1 MEKMRM
7 ESVDMTEKNI
17 EKIES
22 LFPNCITEALDENGK
37 LKKAINFEVL
47 KQLLSDE
54 IVDGDE
60 AYEFT
65 WVGKKA
71 AIVEANKPIRKT
83 LRPCVEESVDWD
95 STENLYI
102 EGDNLDVLK
111 LLQESYLNSI
121 KLIYIDPPYNTG
133 SDNFVYPDNY
143 IMDESEYENNIGL
156 YDVDGNKL
164 FKENKTY
171 NPRFHSDW
179 CSMIYARLLLA
190 KNLLSPDGVICIQ
203 IDDNEYHNLRK
214 ICDEIFGEDNFM
226 TTIAVKMSEPTGM
239 KMAHA
244 DIRIPKLKEY
254 ILIYTGGIRVKL
266 GEVKI
271 PKAKWDN
278 EYKTF
283 LENITHEEILLIK
296 SIRENEDRNIE
307 DIKLCDEIL
316 SKVNY
321 ISLKEAYKK
330 YSIKDIEQDEF
341 NFKNAWRIIQVV
353 SMSGSA
359 KKLADIKQLEN
370 RNIFYSIVTQ
380 QKKMYFI
387 KGDYSSEISK
397 PRIKLL
403 FADDYL
409 TVNPCDFWQDIKTT
423 GLDNEGFVDFRNGK
437 KPLRLLERLITLF
450 TGDDDIILD
459 FFSGSGTTGQAVME
473 FNNKLST
480 NRKFILIQ
488 LPEVLDEII
497 KKQTGES
504 KKDTQNLINYLD
516 SINRPHYL
524 SEIGKERIFQAGKRI
539 LGKDNDK
546 GFRVFKLDDSNMTN
560 VFYSVDDYSQGLLSK
575 LESNIKSDRN
585 DLDLLFGCLIEWGLP
600 LSLPYNSEEIDG
612 CTIHDYNNGD
622 LIACFDENIP
632 DSVIKQIAKKRPLRA
647 VFRDSSFANSPSK
660 INVGEI
666 FKSLAPDTKVKVI

>member
-17 EKIES
+17 ERMES

-37 LKKAINFEVL
+37 LKKAINFETL
-47 KQLLSDE
+47 KQMLSNK
-54 IVDGDE
+54 IIAGDE

-83 LRPCVEESVDWD
+83 LRPCIEESIDWD

-437 KPLRLLERLITLF
+437 KPLRLLERLIALF

-560 VFYSVDDYSQGLLSK
+560 IFYSVDDYSQGLLSN

-600 LSLPYNSEEIDG
+600 LSLPYNSEEIEG
-612 CTIHDYNNGD
+612 CTVHNYNHGD
-622 LIACFDENIP
+622 LVACFDENIP
-632 DSVIKQIAKKRPLRA
+632 DSVIKYIAKKQPLRA
-647 VFRDSSFANSPSK
+647 VFRDSSFVNSPSK

-666 FKSLAPDTKVKVI
+666 FKSLAPDTRIKVI

>member
-1 MEKMRM
+1 M

-459 FFSGSGTTGQAVME
+459 FFSESGTTGQAVME

-560 VFYSVDDYSQGLLSK
+560 VFYSVDDYSQGLLSN

>member
-22 LFPNCITEALDENGK
+22 LFPNCITEALDENGE

-47 KQLLSDE
+47 KQMLSNE
-54 IVDGDE
+54 VIDGDE

-83 LRPCVEESVDWD
+83 LRPCIEESIDWD

-296 SIRENEDRNIE
+296 SIRENEDRTVQ
-307 DIKLCDEIL
+307 DIKLCDQIL

-359 KKLADIKQLEN
+359 KKLADIKRLEN

-423 GLDNEGFVDFRNGK
+423 GLDNEGFVDFKNGK

-560 VFYSVDDYSQGLLSK
+560 VFYSADDYSQGLLSN

-600 LSLPYNSEEIDG
+600 LSLSYNSENVEG
-612 CTIHDYNNGD
+612 YTVHNYNNGD
-622 LIACFDENIP
+622 LVACFNENIP
-632 DSVIKQIAKKRPLRA
+632 DSVIKYIAKQQPLRA

-666 FKSLAPDTKVKVI
+666 FKSLAPDTRVKVI

>member
-1 MEKMRM
+1 
-7 ESVDMTEKNI
+7 
-17 EKIES
+17 
-22 LFPNCITEALDENGK
+22 
-37 LKKAINFEVL
+37 
-47 KQLLSDE
+47 
-54 IVDGDE
+54 
-60 AYEFT
+60 
-65 WVGKKA
+65 
-71 AIVEANKPIRKT
+71 
-83 LRPCVEESVDWD
+83 
-95 STENLYI
+95 
-102 EGDNLDVLK
+102 
-111 LLQESYLNSI
+111 
-121 KLIYIDPPYNTG
+121 
-133 SDNFVYPDNY
+133 
-143 IMDESEYENNIGL
+143 
-156 YDVDGNKL
+156 
-164 FKENKTY
+164 
-171 NPRFHSDW
+171 
-179 CSMIYARLLLA
+179 
-190 KNLLSPDGVICIQ
+190 
-203 IDDNEYHNLRK
+203 
-214 ICDEIFGEDNFM
+214 
-226 TTIAVKMSEPTGM
+226 
-239 KMAHA
+239 
-244 DIRIPKLKEY
+244 
-254 ILIYTGGIRVKL
+254 
-266 GEVKI
+266 
-271 PKAKWDN
+271 
-278 EYKTF
+278 
-283 LENITHEEILLIK
+283 
-296 SIRENEDRNIE
+296 
-307 DIKLCDEIL
+307 
-316 SKVNY
+316 
-321 ISLKEAYKK
+321 
-330 YSIKDIEQDEF
+330 
-341 NFKNAWRIIQVV
+341 
-353 SMSGSA
+353 MSGSA

-409 TVNPCDFWQDIKTT
+409 TVNHCDFWQDIKTT

-560 VFYSVDDYSQGLLSK
+560 VFYSVDDYSQGLLSN

>member
-1 MEKMRM
+1 M

-47 KQLLSDE
+47 KQMLSNEVIDS
-54 IVDGDE
+54 DE

-71 AIVEANKPIRKT
+71 AIVEANKTIRKT

-296 SIRENEDRNIE
+296 SIRANEDRNIE

-539 LGKDNDK
+539 LEEDNDK

-560 VFYSVDDYSQGLLSK
+560 VFYSVDDYSQGLLSN

>member
-1 MEKMRM
+1 M

-17 EKIES
+17 EIIES
-22 LFPNCITEALDENGK
+22 LFPNCITESLDKNGK

-47 KQLLSDE
+47 KQMLSNE
-54 IVDGDE
+54 IIDGNE

-83 LRPCVEESVDWD
+83 LRPCIEESVDWD

-111 LLQESYLNSI
+111 LLQENYLNSI

-133 SDNFVYPDNY
+133 ADNFVYPDNY

-190 KNLLSPDGVICIQ
+190 KKLLTPDGVICIQ
-203 IDDNEYHNLRK
+203 IDDNEYHNLKK
-214 ICDEIFGEDNFM
+214 ICDEIFGADNFM

-283 LENITHEEILLIK
+283 LENITHDEILLIK
-296 SIRENEDRNIE
+296 SIRENENRRVE

-330 YSIKDIEQDEF
+330 YDIKDIEQDEF

-353 SMSGSA
+353 SMSGGA
-359 KKLADIKQLEN
+359 KQLADKKQFEN
-370 RNIFYSIVTQ
+370 GNIFYSIVTQ

-387 KGDYSSEISK
+387 KGDYSSEVSK

-450 TGDDDIILD
+450 TGDDDIVLD

-516 SINRPHYL
+516 TINRPHYL

-539 LGKDNDK
+539 LRKDIDK
-546 GFRVFKLDDSNMTN
+546 GFRVFKLDDSNLTN
-560 VFYSVDDYSQGLLSK
+560 VFYSVEDYSQGLLSN
-575 LESNIKSDRN
+575 LESNIKSDRT
-585 DLDLLFGCLIEWGLP
+585 DLDLLFGCLLEWGLP
-600 LSLPYNSEEIDG
+600 LSLPYNSEEIEG
-612 CTIHDYNNGD
+612 YTVHNYNNGD
-622 LIACFDENIP
+622 LIACFDEDIP
-632 DSVIKQIAKKRPLRA
+632 DSVIKYIAKKQPLRA
-647 VFRDSSFANSPSK
+647 VFRDNSFADSPSK

-666 FKSLAPDTKVKVI
+666 FKSLAPDTRVKVI

>member
-17 EKIES
+17 EIIES
-22 LFPNCITEALDENGK
+22 LFPNCITESLDKNGK

-47 KQLLSDE
+47 KQMLSNE
-54 IVDGDE
+54 IIDGNE

-83 LRPCVEESVDWD
+83 LRPCIEESVDWD

-111 LLQESYLNSI
+111 LLQENYLNSI

-133 SDNFVYPDNY
+133 ADNFVYPDNY

-190 KNLLSPDGVICIQ
+190 KKLLTPDGVICIQ
-203 IDDNEYHNLRK
+203 IDDNEYHNLKK
-214 ICDEIFGEDNFM
+214 ICDEIFGADNFM

-283 LENITHEEILLIK
+283 LENITHDEILLIK
-296 SIRENEDRNIE
+296 SIRENENRRVE

-330 YSIKDIEQDEF
+330 YDIKDIEQDEF

-353 SMSGSA
+353 SMSGGA
-359 KKLADIKQLEN
+359 KQLADKKQFEN
-370 RNIFYSIVTQ
+370 GNIFYSIVTQ

-387 KGDYSSEISK
+387 KGDYSSEVSK

-450 TGDDDIILD
+450 TGDDDIVLD

-516 SINRPHYL
+516 TINRPHYL

-539 LGKDNDK
+539 LRKDIDK
-546 GFRVFKLDDSNMTN
+546 GFRVFKLDDSNLTN
-560 VFYSVDDYSQGLLSK
+560 VFYSVEDYSQGLLSN
-575 LESNIKSDRN
+575 LESNIKSDRT
-585 DLDLLFGCLIEWGLP
+585 DLDLLFGCLLEWGLP
-600 LSLPYNSEEIDG
+600 LSLPYNSEEIEG
-612 CTIHDYNNGD
+612 YTVHNYNNGD
-622 LIACFDENIP
+622 LIACFDEDIP
-632 DSVIKQIAKKRPLRA
+632 DSVIKYIAKKQPLRA
-647 VFRDSSFANSPSK
+647 VFRDNSFADSPSK

-666 FKSLAPDTKVKVI
+666 FKSLAPDTRVKVI

>member
-423 GLDNEGFVDFRNGK
+423 GLDNEGFVGFRNGK

-632 DSVIKQIAKKRPLRA
+632 DSVIKQIAKQRPLRA

>member
-1 MEKMRM
+1 M

-22 LFPNCITEALDENGK
+22 LFPNCITEALDENGE

-47 KQLLSDE
+47 KQMLSNE
-54 IVDGDE
+54 VIDGDE

-83 LRPCVEESVDWD
+83 LRPCIEESIDWD

-296 SIRENEDRNIE
+296 SIRENEDRTVQ
-307 DIKLCDEIL
+307 DIKLCDQIL

-359 KKLADIKQLEN
+359 KKLADIKRLEN

-423 GLDNEGFVDFRNGK
+423 GLDNEGFVDFKNGK

-560 VFYSVDDYSQGLLSK
+560 VFYSADDYSQGLLSN

-600 LSLPYNSEEIDG
+600 LSLSYNSENVEG
-612 CTIHDYNNGD
+612 YTVHNYNNGD
-622 LIACFDENIP
+622 LVACFNENIP
-632 DSVIKQIAKKRPLRA
+632 DSVIKYIAKQQPLRA

-666 FKSLAPDTKVKVI
+666 FKSLAPDTRVKVI

>member
-1 MEKMRM
+1 M

-71 AIVEANKPIRKT
+71 AIVEANKPIHKT

-296 SIRENEDRNIE
+296 SIRANEDRNIE

-560 VFYSVDDYSQGLLSK
+560 VFYSVDDYSQGLLSN

-660 INVGEI
+660 INAGEI

>member
-1 MEKMRM
+1 M

-22 LFPNCITEALDENGK
+22 LFPNCITEALDENGE

-47 KQLLSDE
+47 KQMLSNE
-54 IVDGDE
+54 VIDGDE

-83 LRPCVEESVDWD
+83 LRPCIEESIDWD

-296 SIRENEDRNIE
+296 SIRENEDRTVQ

-359 KKLADIKQLEN
+359 KKLADIKRLEN

-423 GLDNEGFVDFRNGK
+423 GLDNEGFVDFKNGK

-560 VFYSVDDYSQGLLSK
+560 VFYSVDDYSQDLLSN

-585 DLDLLFGCLIEWGLP
+585 DLDLLFGCLLEWGLP
-600 LSLPYNSEEIDG
+600 LSLPYNSEEIEG
-612 CTIHDYNNGD
+612 CVVHNYNNGD
-622 LIACFDENIP
+622 LVACFNENIP
-632 DSVIKQIAKKRPLRA
+632 DSVIKYIAKKQPLRA
-647 VFRDSSFANSPSK
+647 VFRDTSFVSSPAK

-666 FKSLAPDTKVKVI
+666 FKSLAPDTRIKVI

>member
-1 MEKMRM
+1 M

-71 AIVEANKPIRKT
+71 AIVEANKPIHKT
-83 LRPCVEESVDWD
+83 LRPCVEESIDWD

-296 SIRENEDRNIE
+296 SIRANEDRNIE

-539 LGKDNDK
+539 LEEDNDK

-560 VFYSVDDYSQGLLSK
+560 VFYSVDDYSQGLLSN

>member
-7 ESVDMTEKNI
+7 ESVDMIEKNI
-17 EKIES
+17 ERMES

-37 LKKAINFEVL
+37 LKKAINFETL
-47 KQLLSDE
+47 KQMLSNE
-54 IVDGDE
+54 IIAGDE

-83 LRPCVEESVDWD
+83 LRPCIEESIDWD

-560 VFYSVDDYSQGLLSK
+560 VFYSVDDYSQGLLSN

-600 LSLPYNSEEIDG
+600 LSLPYNLEEIEG
-612 CTIHDYNNGD
+612 CTVHNYNHGD
-622 LIACFDENIP
+622 LVACFDENIP
-632 DSVIKQIAKKRPLRA
+632 DSVIKYIAKKQPLRA
-647 VFRDSSFANSPSK
+647 VFRDSSFVNSPSK

-666 FKSLAPDTKVKVI
+666 FKSLAPDTRIKVI

>member
-17 EKIES
+17 EIIES
-22 LFPNCITEALDENGK
+22 LFPNCITESLDKNGK

-47 KQLLSDE
+47 KQMLSNE
-54 IVDGDE
+54 IIDGNE

-83 LRPCVEESVDWD
+83 LRPCIEESVDWD

-111 LLQESYLNSI
+111 LLQENYLNSI

-133 SDNFVYPDNY
+133 VDNFVYPDNY

-190 KNLLSPDGVICIQ
+190 KKLLTPDGVICIQ
-203 IDDNEYHNLRK
+203 IDDNEYHNLKK
-214 ICDEIFGEDNFM
+214 ICDEIFGADNFM

-283 LENITHEEILLIK
+283 LENITHDEILLIK
-296 SIRENEDRNIE
+296 SIRENENRRVE

-330 YSIKDIEQDEF
+330 YDIKDIEQDEF

-353 SMSGSA
+353 SMSGGA
-359 KKLADIKQLEN
+359 KQLADKKQFEN
-370 RNIFYSIVTQ
+370 GNIFYSIVTQ

-387 KGDYSSEISK
+387 KGDYSSEVSK

-450 TGDDDIILD
+450 TGDDDIVLD

-516 SINRPHYL
+516 TINRPHYL

-539 LGKDNDK
+539 LRKDIDK
-546 GFRVFKLDDSNMTN
+546 GFRVFKLDDSNLTN
-560 VFYSVDDYSQGLLSK
+560 VFYSVEDYSQGLLSN
-575 LESNIKSDRN
+575 LESNIKSDRT
-585 DLDLLFGCLIEWGLP
+585 DLDLLFGCLLEWGLP
-600 LSLPYNSEEIDG
+600 LSLPYNSEEIEG
-612 CTIHDYNNGD
+612 YTVHNYNNGD
-622 LIACFDENIP
+622 LIACFDEDIP
-632 DSVIKQIAKKRPLRA
+632 DSVIKYIAKKQPLRA
-647 VFRDSSFANSPSK
+647 VFRDNSFADSPSK

-666 FKSLAPDTKVKVI
+666 FKSLAPDTRVKVI

>member
-22 LFPNCITEALDENGK
+22 LFPNCITEALDENGE

-47 KQLLSDE
+47 KQMLSNE
-54 IVDGDE
+54 VIDGDE
-60 AYEFT
+60 AYKFT

-83 LRPCVEESVDWD
+83 LRPCIEESIDWD

-283 LENITHEEILLIK
+283 LENITPEEILLIK
-296 SIRENEDRNIE
+296 SIRENEDRTVQ

-359 KKLADIKQLEN
+359 KKLADIKRLEN

-423 GLDNEGFVDFRNGK
+423 GLDNEGFVDFKNGK

-539 LGKDNDK
+539 LEKDNDK

-560 VFYSVDDYSQGLLSK
+560 VFYSADDYSQGLLSN

-600 LSLPYNSEEIDG
+600 LSLSYNSENVEG
-612 CTIHDYNNGD
+612 YTVHNYNNGD
-622 LIACFDENIP
+622 LVACFNENIP
-632 DSVIKQIAKKRPLRA
+632 DSVIKYIAKQQPLRA

-666 FKSLAPDTKVKVI
+666 FKSLAPDTRVKVI

>member
-1 MEKMRM
+1 M

-22 LFPNCITEALDENGK
+22 LFPNCITEALDENGE

-47 KQLLSDE
+47 KQMLSNE
-54 IVDGDE
+54 VIDGDE
-60 AYEFT
+60 AYKFT

-83 LRPCVEESVDWD
+83 LRPCIEESIDWD

-283 LENITHEEILLIK
+283 LENITPEEILLIK
-296 SIRENEDRNIE
+296 SIRENEDRTVQ

-359 KKLADIKQLEN
+359 KKLADIKRLEN

-423 GLDNEGFVDFRNGK
+423 GLDNEGFVDFKNGK

-539 LGKDNDK
+539 LEKDNDK

-560 VFYSVDDYSQGLLSK
+560 VFYSADDYSQGLLSN

-600 LSLPYNSEEIDG
+600 LSLSYNSENVEG
-612 CTIHDYNNGD
+612 YTVHNYNNGD
-622 LIACFDENIP
+622 LVACFNENIP
-632 DSVIKQIAKKRPLRA
+632 DSVIKYIAKQQPLRA

-666 FKSLAPDTKVKVI
+666 FKSLAPDTRVKVI

>member
-17 EKIES
+17 GKIES

-37 LKKAINFEVL
+37 LTKAINFDLL
-47 KQLLSDE
+47 KQMLSKE
-54 IVDGDE
+54 IIDGNE

-83 LRPCVEESVDWD
+83 LRPCIEESIDWD

-330 YSIKDIEQDEF
+330 YSIKDIEQEEF

-560 VFYSVDDYSQGLLSK
+560 VFYSVDDYSQGLLSN

-622 LIACFDENIP
+622 LIACFNENIP

>member
-1 MEKMRM
+1 M

-22 LFPNCITEALDENGK
+22 LFPNCITEALDENGE

-47 KQLLSDE
+47 KQMLSNE
-54 IVDGDE
+54 VIDGDE
-60 AYEFT
+60 AYKFT

-83 LRPCVEESVDWD
+83 LRPCIEESIDWD

-283 LENITHEEILLIK
+283 LENITPEEILLIK
-296 SIRENEDRNIE
+296 SIRENEDRTVQ

-316 SKVNY
+316 SKVKY

-359 KKLADIKQLEN
+359 KKLADIKRLEN

-423 GLDNEGFVDFRNGK
+423 GLDNEGFVDFKNGK

-539 LGKDNDK
+539 LEKDNDK

-560 VFYSVDDYSQGLLSK
+560 VFYSADDYSQGLLSN

-600 LSLPYNSEEIDG
+600 LSLSYNSENVEG
-612 CTIHDYNNGD
+612 YTVHNYNNGD
-622 LIACFDENIP
+622 LVACFNENIP
-632 DSVIKQIAKKRPLRA
+632 DSVIKYIAKQQPLRA

-666 FKSLAPDTKVKVI
+666 FKSLAPDTRVKVI

>member
-1 MEKMRM
+1 M

-22 LFPNCITEALDENGK
+22 LFPNCITETLDENGK

-71 AIVEANKPIRKT
+71 AIVEANKPIHKT

-296 SIRENEDRNIE
+296 SIRANEDRNIE

-560 VFYSVDDYSQGLLSK
+560 VFYSVDDYSQGLLSN

>member
-1 MEKMRM
+1 M

-22 LFPNCITEALDENGK
+22 LFPNCITETLDENGK
-37 LKKAINFEVL
+37 LKKVINFELL
-47 KQLLSDE
+47 KQMLSNE
-54 IVDGDE
+54 VIDGDE

-83 LRPCVEESVDWD
+83 LRPCIEESIDWD

-111 LLQESYLNSI
+111 LLQECYLNSI

-283 LENITHEEILLIK
+283 LENITHEEVLLIK

-560 VFYSVDDYSQGLLSK
+560 VFYSVDDYSQGLLSN

-600 LSLPYNSEEIDG
+600 LSLPYNSEEIEG
-612 CTIHDYNNGD
+612 CTVHNYNHGD
-622 LIACFDENIP
+622 LVACFDENIP
-632 DSVIKQIAKKRPLRA
+632 DSVIKYIAKKQPLRA

-660 INVGEI
+660 INVSEI
-666 FKSLAPDTKVKVI
+666 FKSMSPDTRVKVI

>member
-1 MEKMRM
+1 M

-22 LFPNCITEALDENGK
+22 LFPNCITEALDENGE

-47 KQLLSDE
+47 KQMLSNE
-54 IVDGDE
+54 VIDGDE

-83 LRPCVEESVDWD
+83 LRPCIEESIDWD

-296 SIRENEDRNIE
+296 SIRENEDRTVQ

-359 KKLADIKQLEN
+359 KKLADIKRLEN

-423 GLDNEGFVDFRNGK
+423 GLDNEGFVDFKNGK

-560 VFYSVDDYSQGLLSK
+560 VFYLADDYSQGLLSN

-600 LSLPYNSEEIDG
+600 LSLSYNSENVEG
-612 CTIHDYNNGD
+612 YTVHNYNNGD
-622 LIACFDENIP
+622 LVACFNENIP
-632 DSVIKQIAKKRPLRA
+632 DSVIKYIAKQQPLRA

-666 FKSLAPDTKVKVI
+666 FKSLAPDTRVKVI